1 MVKKKH
7 VKRFAILSRR
17 FFWTGRR
24 KVYRTIK
31 DRLFRFLFEKNR
43 EALLQLYNAL
53 NGTDYHDT
61 SALEVVTL
69 ENAVYITMK
78 NDMAFVIAGTLN
90 MYEHQSTF
98 SPNMPVRMLV
108 YLVQEYEKL
117 VKEAGSS
124 IYGTKRLMLPTPQ
137 CVVFYN
143 GEKQMP
149 EEQIMLLSDSF
160 ENKDRNAALDLKVR
174 LLNINHGY
182 NAELMKKCGVLNE
195 YAEFVDIV
203 RKYAADGYELNEALN
218 MAIDYSIDHDIL
230 AEFLIK
236 YRSEVLGMLLEE
248 FDVKKFVKTMREEG
262 MEEERSRINKL
273 NSILL
278 EQNRIDDLKHAT
290 EDSAYQEQL
299 IKELKL

>member
-7 VKRFAILSRR
+7 EKRFAALRR
-17 FFWTGRR
+17 KFFWIGRR
-24 KVYRTIK
+24 RVYMTIK
-31 DRLFRFLFEKNR
+31 DRLFRFLFEKDR

-53 NGTDYHDT
+53 NGTDYRDT
-61 SALEVVTL
+61 SELEVVTI

-78 NDMAFVIAGTLN
+78 NDMAFIIAGTLN

-98 SPNMPVRMLV
+98 SPNMPVRMLI
-108 YLVQEYEKL
+108 YLAQEYEKL

-143 GEKQMP
+143 GEKEMP
-149 EEQIMLLSDSF
+149 EEQVMLLSDSF
-160 ENKDRNAALDLKVR
+160 ENKDRKPALDLKIR

-182 NAELMKKCGVLNE
+182 NAELMKKCRVLNE
-195 YAEFVDIV
+195 YAEFVDIA

-218 MAIDYSIDHDIL
+218 MAIDYSIDHGIL
-230 AEFLIK
+230 SEFLRK

-273 NSILL
+273 NRILL
-278 EQNRIDDLKHAT
+278 EQNRIDDLKRAA

-299 IKELKL
+299 IRELDL